1 MSYAKDGTL
10 ASCLF
15 CNFANKSE
23 KKELLHEDDLCVAF
37 LPLDVSA
44 VQHFMIVPKEHI
56 ATVSVL
62 RLCHL
67 LLCHV
72 QLTAVLELR

>member
-1 MSYAKDGTL
+1 MVQGVSYAKDGTL

-23 KKELLHEDDLCVAF
+23 RKDLLHEDDLCVAF

-44 VQHFMIVPKEHI
+44 VQHFMMVPKEHV
-56 ATVSVL
+56 ATVSA
-62 RLCHL
+62 RLAL
-67 LLCHV
+67 PQSTYSLV
-72 QLTAVLELR
+72 PRT